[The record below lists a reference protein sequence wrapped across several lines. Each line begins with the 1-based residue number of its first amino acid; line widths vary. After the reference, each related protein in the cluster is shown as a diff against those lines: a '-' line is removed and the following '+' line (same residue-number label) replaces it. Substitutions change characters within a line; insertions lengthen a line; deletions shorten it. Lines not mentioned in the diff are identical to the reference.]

1 MVTAVVDVSIAGW
14 FASSTISKLID
25 KGRSYCKG
33 QKSWQSELDRLA
45 RYQPQI
51 QTLIY
56 KAERSHLPRDPN
68 HPLYKWLGQLQDA
81 VEDADNLLDEFEYRH
96 LKKEK
101 KILKFA
107 LRAAPHDD
115 LLRRLREV
123 VKTFNDIA
131 TGLDTFAQVLT
142 WLDQRFVAEVKGD
155 ASQETGFLCTEN
167 KFFGREEETQILMDW
182 LTSSDTNKISVFSI
196 VGVGG
201 VGKTVLAQHL
211 FDHEKLRCFRNKM
224 WVCVSHTFDEMAIAK
239 KILKL
244 LTEKEL
250 EVHTIGEAQ
259 RALMETLSTK
269 KFFLVLD
276 NVWNDKERERWENLM
291 KILRHGGQGSKILLT
306 TRMESVANII
316 VEVVGEPKM
325 SLNLNGLGERESMV
339 LFEKYA
345 FIGYDPKDYPK
356 LQSIGNEIVKKLRGI
371 PLAVKTIGGMLNDK
385 PHDEFWS
392 SVLENGA
399 LNSDKETDGIME
411 AIRLSYE
418 HLPPEVKPCFRYCS
432 LFPQHHEFNR
442 EQLVDIWISVGIVSE
457 NDGRGKDVANN
468 FFDTLLRKSFFEP
481 KDSYYT
487 MHDLLHELA
496 QFLSKNEC
504 LCVVSNDSI
513 QIEQSIRH
521 LSLRT
526 SNILVLK
533 NLSEHKYLR
542 TLLLYCDIEDSELGD
557 VICAALRGFKTVR
570 YLELSAKHLRVFPKS
585 IGKLIH
591 LRILSIN
598 STEISKL
605 SSCVCKLYQL
615 QILEFTSSDCSKGSI
630 PSNLCQLLKLKR
642 LYLPSNAITMVPHIG
657 KLTSLQVLNGYSV
670 KGKTGYD
677 INELEMMS
685 ELRELLITN
694 LENVNSPKN
703 ASKANLTS
711 KKHLLRIALRWS
723 HGFENIGDKNESD
736 KEVVDCL
743 QPHSNLTDLFL
754 DGYRST
760 YPPNWLEAMIV
771 PNLTEIQFSYCSS
784 LERLPPLGQ
793 LPCLKCLILENMG
806 ALKKIDLE
814 FYGASHSGCPFP
826 LLETLE
832 LIHLIHLEEWIED
845 PHCEKWFPLLKRL
858 VVVGSPSLKKL
869 PSVPT
874 SLKELELNSLE
885 ITTLP
890 EFKQQNEGS
899 STNQGPMFLSSLLI
913 IYCSKLTSL
922 RSGLFSHPDKL
933 TSLEELAIWNC
944 AELVQLPSKGFRGL
958 TNLKTIRIEGCMK
971 LILLP
976 MLLPKNFFPPSVQQV
991 MMSSCGDLVASLPQL
1006 LPDLSLLSLLKLE
1019 NCSNLMSLP
1028 AECVL
1033 WCLKSLTEVQLR
1045 NCQRL
1050 KSLGG
1055 LGAISSLKILV
1066 IKTCPML
1073 AIEPQ
1078 VDSIEESPKNR
1089 LSMALDKL
1097 DIDQAE
1103 HLFVVPL
1110 RNLYFTKSVEIRGF
1124 SSMTTFPDQW
1134 LQQNAASLH
1143 TLGLYGLN
1151 SVESFPDSLQSLT
1164 SLKML
1169 VLHNAFR
1176 LARLPELP
1184 ESLEILDIDGCNEE
1198 LAGTLKDGGLD
1209 FDKVRDLDVGIFGVL
1224 TESLI
1229 NQWFS

>member
-182 LTSSDTNKISVFSI
+182 LTSSDTNEISVFSI

-250 EVHTIGEAQ
+250 EVQTIGEAQ

-316 VEVVGEPKM
+316 VEVIGEPKM
-325 SLNLNGLGERESMV
+325 SLNLNGLGERESMF

-371 PLAVKTIGGMLNDK
+371 PLALKTIGGMLNDK

-526 SNILVLK
+526 
-533 NLSEHKYLR
+533 R
-542 TLLLYCDIEDSELGD
+542 
-557 VICAALRGFKTVR
+557 
-570 YLELSAKHLRVFPKS
+570 
-585 IGKLIH
+585 
-591 LRILSIN
+591 
-598 STEISKL
+598 
-605 SSCVCKLYQL
+605 
-615 QILEFTSSDCSKGSI
+615 
-630 PSNLCQLLKLKR
+630 
-642 LYLPSNAITMVPHIG
+642 
-657 KLTSLQVLNGYSV
+657 
-670 KGKTGYD
+670 YD

-814 FYGASHSGCPFP
+814 FYGASQSGCPFP

-1028 AECVL
+1028 SECVL

-1198 LAGTLKDGGLD
+1198 LAGRLKDGGLD

-1229 NQWFS
+1229 NQWFR